1 MMGRLPQL
9 VVTVIS
15 YFVESVIY
23 KMNNVQVSLVVD
35 VIKKCM
41 KYLPHVVK

>member
-1 MMGRLPQL
+1 MMGKLLQL

-23 KMNNVQVSLVVD
+23 KMNNVQVSLVID
-35 VIKKCM
+35 VTKKCM
-41 KYLPHVVK
+41 KYLSHVVK